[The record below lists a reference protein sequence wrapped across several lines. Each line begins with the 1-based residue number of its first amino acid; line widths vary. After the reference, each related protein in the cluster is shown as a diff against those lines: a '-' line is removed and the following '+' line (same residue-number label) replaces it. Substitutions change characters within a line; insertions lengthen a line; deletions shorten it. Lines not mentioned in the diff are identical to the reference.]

1 MQHTRFG
8 SSSHLSHPPTG
19 FCVPYRRIG
28 GAPGHTIP
36 RWRSPSELGIVCLKP
51 PRSLGMVRRNPF
63 SHTEGS
69 GDPLHI
75 QSSAAGT
82 RNSAPKARPLVCFLL
97 QLSAGCV

>member
-36 RWRSPSELGIVCLKP
+36 RWRSPSELGIVSPGP
-51 PRSLGMVRRNPF
+51 PRSLGMARRNPF
-63 SHTEGS
+63 SHGWEWSRKRVGQVS
-69 GDPLHI
+69 PL
-75 QSSAAGT
+75 G
-82 RNSAPKARPLVCFLL
+82 
-97 QLSAGCV
+97 GWE